1 MSSSSKAD
9 QVKASKQKRVGR
21 QLSCSLCRSGKLK
34 CDRETPHCNQC
45 IKRSRQSLCVYS
57 QNSSNGKV
65 GSKPSHEIFDWFGL
79 SRELRDLI
87 YAHMINPMWEQ
98 PRLFG
103 EGDELHGDSFE
114 ITTNRAIP
122 TNMLLVGRQFCSE
135 LEERA
140 DAICRVYMLDM
151 MEDWEAEEFDS
162 YRLSLAVKLLA
173 YAEFHVWSKSI
184 GCEAAQ
190 GEMAECE
197 HNSMYAQLERME
209 YILQQMPNIKE
220 ATLTVTIQD
229 ESSCTKNC
237 RAALQ
242 KCLRS
247 LKNSEN
253 SKVPHLCW
261 TRVDR
266 DKGHSPNGWQQWKA
280 RPNGA
285 KDAEVL
291 KDDEK
296 S

>member
-9 QVKASKQKRVGR
+9 QVKANKQKRVGR
-21 QLSCSLCRSGKLK
+21 PLSCSLCRSGKLK
-34 CDRETPHCNQC
+34 CDRGTPHCNQC

-65 GSKPSHEIFDWFGL
+65 GSNPSHEIFDWFGL

-98 PRLFG
+98 PTLFG
-103 EGDELHGDSFE
+103 EGDGLHGDSLE
-114 ITTNRAIP
+114 ISTNRAIP

-140 DAICRVYMLDM
+140 DAICRVQMLDT
-151 MEDWEAEEFDS
+151 MEHCEAMEFDS
-162 YRLSLAVKLLA
+162 YRLSPLVKSLA
-173 YAEFHVWSKSI
+173 YAEFHICSKSA
-184 GCEAAQ
+184 GCEADQ

-197 HNSMYAQLERME
+197 HNSMYTQLERME

-237 RAALQ
+237 QPALRR
-242 KCLRS
+242 CLRS

-253 SKVPHLCW
+253 SKIPHLSW
-261 TRVDR
+261 TRIDR
-266 DKGHSPNGWQQWKA
+266 DVGHSQNGWQQWKA

-285 KDAEVL
+285 KAA
-291 KDDEK
+291 
-296 S
+296 